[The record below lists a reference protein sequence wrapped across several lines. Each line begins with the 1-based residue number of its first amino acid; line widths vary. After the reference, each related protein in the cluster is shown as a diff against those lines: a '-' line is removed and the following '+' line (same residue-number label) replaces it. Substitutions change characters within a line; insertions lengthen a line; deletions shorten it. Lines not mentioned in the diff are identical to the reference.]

1 MSPFVSEQ
9 YLVRLRDETADA
21 TSGARLVAH
30 LWACGVLDARFDTLL
45 LPVLVPE
52 DRPLLDD
59 LVARGLPPDFA
70 RERLESGGCLLLS
83 SGTGIPA
90 CVRSYPKCIFVTDPD
105 RLLQSSLTCR

>member
-1 MSPFVSEQ
+1 MSPFVAEP
-9 YLVRLRDETADA
+9 YLIRLRDETANA

-45 LPVLVPE
+45 LPVLVPA

-59 LVARGLPPDFA
+59 LVARGLPLDFA
-70 RERLESGGCLLLS
+70 RERLEAGACLLLS
-83 SGTGIPA
+83 STGIPA